1 MSGAVATQEKWN
13 KIYSSAESVGDAVAV
28 LKENSHLL
36 PAQGQALELA
46 CGMGRNA
53 LFLARQGLETAAW
66 DISDVAIQRLNE
78 EAKAQNFSAGFHA
91 QIRDVVKEPMLP
103 NSFDVIVV
111 SYFLD
116 RSLMPAIQDALRPG
130 GLLFYQTF
138 SRLQVDESGPRN
150 PDFRLAD
157 NELLSLFSQMRLLV
171 YREEGCVGDCEKG
184 FRNEV
189 KMVAQKR

>member
-1 MSGAVATQEKWN
+1 MSGVVATQEKWN

-116 RSLMPAIQDALRPG
+116 RSLVPAIQDALRSG

-171 YREEGCVGDCEKG
+171 YREDGCVGDHEKG

>member
-1 MSGAVATQEKWN
+1 MSGVVAIKEKWN
-13 KIYSSAESVGDAVAV
+13 KIYSGAESAGDAVAV

-36 PAQGQALELA
+36 PKQGQALELA

-53 LFLARQGLETAAW
+53 LFLAKHGLETSAW

-91 QIRDVVKEPMLP
+91 QVRDIVKEPMQS

-111 SYFLD
+111 SHFLD
-116 RSLMPAIQDALRPG
+116 RSLMPAIQDALRSG

-138 SRLQVDESGPRN
+138 SRLQVNESGPRN
-150 PDFRLAD
+150 PDFRLAEG
-157 NELLSLFSQMRLLV
+157 ELLALFSPMRLLV
-171 YREEGCVGDCEKG
+171 YREEGCVGDLSQG

>member
-1 MSGAVATQEKWN
+1 MSVLVVTKEKWN
-13 KIYSSAESVGDAVAV
+13 KIYSGTESAGDAVAV
-28 LKENSHLL
+28 LKENRHLL

-53 LFLARQGLETAAW
+53 LFLAQQGLETSAW
-66 DISDVAIQRLNE
+66 DISDIAIQRLND
-78 EAKAQNFSAGFHA
+78 EAETQNLSAKLHA
-91 QIRDVVKEPMLP
+91 QVRDIVTQPMQS
-103 NSFDVIVV
+103 NRFDVIVV

-116 RSLMPAIQDALRPG
+116 RSLMSSIQDALRPG

-138 SRLQVDESGPRN
+138 SRLQVDESGPSN

-157 NELLSLFSQMRLLV
+157 NELLSLFSQMRMLV
-171 YREEGCVGDCEKG
+171 YREEGCVGDHEKG

>member
-1 MSGAVATQEKWN
+1 MSGVVATKEKWN
-13 KIYSSAESVGDAVAV
+13 KIYSEAESSGDAVAV

-36 PAQGQALELA
+36 PKQGQALELA

-53 LFLARQGLETAAW
+53 LFLAKQGLETSAW
-66 DISDVAIQRLNE
+66 DISDIAIQRLNE
-78 EAKAQNFSAGFHA
+78 EAKAQDFLTGFHA
-91 QIRDVVKEPMLP
+91 QVRDIVKEPMQS

-116 RSLMPAIQDALRPG
+116 RSLMLTIQDALRSG

-150 PDFRLAD
+150 PDFRLAEG
-157 NELLSLFSQMRLLV
+157 ELLTLFSSMRLLV
-171 YREEGCVGDCEKG
+171 YREEGLVGHHDEG

>member
-1 MSGAVATQEKWN
+1 MSGRVTTKEKWN
-13 KIYSSAESVGDAVAV
+13 KIYSEVTDSGDPVAV
-28 LKENSHLL
+28 LRENSYLL
-36 PAQGQALELA
+36 PKQGQALELA
-46 CGMGRNA
+46 CGLGRNA
-53 LFLARQGLETAAW
+53 LWLAKHGLETLAW
-66 DISDVAIQRLNE
+66 DISDVAVQRLNE
-78 EAKAQNFSAGFHA
+78 TAKAQGLSKSFHA
-91 QIRDVVKEPMLP
+91 EMRDVVQEPMLP
-103 NSFDVIVV
+103 NSVDVIVV

-157 NELLSLFSQMRLLV
+157 NELLTLFSQMRLLV
-171 YREEGCVGDCEKG
+171 YREEGCVGDSSQG